1 MIAVVRLVLTGLGIF
16 LLQWLV
22 LGRLQLWGAYPDA
35 PLLFVILLGLYR
47 GRVHGALS
55 GFLIG
60 FLMDFV
66 YGTWGIHMFVKTLVG
81 FLLGL
86 FSPRERESLLIRPQ
100 QALIGALVIALVH
113 NGLVATLLALQAG
126 TRNLFLAL
134 ALWIGSSLYTA
145 LLGLLAST
153 FLDR

>member
-1 MIAVVRLVLTGLGIF
+1 MIAVVRLVLTGLGVF

-22 LGRLQLWGAYPDA
+22 LGRLQVWGAYPDA
-35 PLLFVILLGLYR
+35 PLLFVTMLALYQ
-47 GRVHGALS
+47 GRVQGAGA

-81 FLLGL
+81 FTLGL
-86 FSPRERESLLIRPQ
+86 FSTRERENLLIRPG
-100 QALIGALVIALVH
+100 QAFVGTLVIALVH
-113 NGLVATLLALQAG
+113 NGLVVTLLALQAG
-126 TRNLFLAL
+126 TSNSFLAL

-145 LLGLLAST
+145 LLGLLASM